1 MFQIFDS
8 AIVEQLPITLN
19 NCIDQSLFPD
29 VWENS
34 NIWPIHKKVTKKLLI
49 ITHQYHCYLW
59 ENTCYTAIYGKNLER
74 LILTLHMNML
84 RKINYYQPNNLVL
97 V

>member
-19 NCIDQSLFPD
+19 NCIDQSLFHD

-49 ITHQYHCYLW
+49 ITDQYH
-59 ENTCYTAIYGKNLER
+59 
-74 LILTLHMNML
+74 
-84 RKINYYQPNNLVL
+84 
-97 V
+97 